1 MKAQKNRISDPL
13 NDEEPTNCE
22 VNEMKRGLSLFLKAA
37 LILMALP
44 VLAGAAFGIY
54 SLLRNPVNPDYVLML
69 YPIFIGA
76 LLSVIP
82 YLFALYQS
90 FRLLNYIDR
99 DAAFSGQSVSTLQ
112 KIKISA
118 FLFSMVYILIAPFVY
133 ITAEVSDTPEL
144 IIMGMVPIF
153 ASLVIGMFA
162 AVLQKLL
169 NEIINIKS
177 ENELTV

>member
-1 MKAQKNRISDPL
+1 
-13 NDEEPTNCE
+13 
-22 VNEMKRGLSLFLKAA
+22 
-37 LILMALP
+37 
-44 VLAGAAFGIY
+44 
-54 SLLRNPVNPDYVLML
+54 
-69 YPIFIGA
+69 
-76 LLSVIP
+76 
-82 YLFALYQS
+82 
-90 FRLLNYIDR
+90 
-99 DAAFSGQSVSTLQ
+99 
-112 KIKISA
+112 
-118 FLFSMVYILIAPFVY
+118 MVYILIAPFVY